1 MDKHWDTSCAL
12 PSFFRI
18 TSLPLCFQMMVGGS
32 ELTTSHTITASS
44 PSLNSWGVG
53 AFLNISFS
61 ENNGRRKS
69 LQLSQHTS
77 SCAPDS
83 SLRKAKKPQRTC
95 SLEILRGGWR
105 CAWLNALHCNTGTP
119 FSSPASQAY
128 QWAKSILYLA
138 HQFVCTAET
147 KCEPGTAQL
156 PSRKGRSCYHG
167 SAGQHADGLL

>member
-1 MDKHWDTSCAL
+1 MDKHQDISCAL

-69 LQLSQHTS
+69 LQLSRHTS
-77 SCAPDS
+77 SSAPDS
-83 SLRKAKKPQRTC
+83 SLRKAKKLQRTF
-95 SLEILRGGWR
+95 SPEIFLFPSGQQR

-119 FSSPASQAY
+119 FSSPVSQAY

-138 HQFVCTAET
+138 HQFVHTAKR
-147 KCEPGTAQL
+147 KCELGTAQL
-156 PSRKGRSCYHG
+156 PGRKWRSCYHG
-167 SAGQHADGLL
+167 SADGLL